1 MIKKLLLVLLINFTI
16 VSVSC
21 GGNMAEK
28 LSKEQ
33 IKEKWDATLMSS
45 SESWWYA
52 GSENGQ
58 TIIAIKK
65 PFQTK
70 IYSVGSKEFKLLE
83 IEEFEFTE
91 KEEKWVNIKENNV
104 SID

>member
-1 MIKKLLLVLLINFTI
+1 MIKKLLLLLLINFSI

-21 GGNMAEK
+21 GGNMSEK

-33 IKEKWDATLMSS
+33 IVEKWNATLINS

-52 GSENGQ
+52 GSKDGQ
-58 TIIAIKK
+58 TFIAIKK

-70 IYSVGSKEFKLLE
+70 IYSVNPTEFKILE
-83 IEEFEFTE
+83 IGEFEFTE
-91 KEEKWVNIKENNV
+91 KEEKWVNIKEKNI